1 LKPIAEQG
9 YLIVAQNT
17 KDVDYVDCA
26 RTLVKT
32 IRYWHPDAQICLL
45 TNEDVEPDVLFDYVH
60 KFPFPLNEQNPYAN
74 DWQVFQATPFRE
86 TIKLEA
92 DMMITSA
99 IDYWWTMLRNR
110 DVVVSTGC
118 RDWKDQRAVAR
129 HYRKVFDANNLPD
142 VYNAITYWRRSET
155 AQEFFNTVRDIF
167 ENWNEFKK
175 LLKFPEDVPSTDVVY
190 AMAANIIGPELC
202 TMPFADYPRIV
213 HMKRHIAGTQRE
225 RWQDELV
232 WEYKDYIMR
241 VNSIA
246 QWGAFH
252 YRVKDL
258 RDANR

>member
-1 LKPIAEQG
+1 MKPIAEQG
-9 YLIVAQNT
+9 YLIVAHNT
-17 KDVDYVDCA
+17 KEVDYVDCA

-32 IRYWHPDAQICLL
+32 IKYWHPDAQICLL
-45 TNEDVEPDVLFDYVH
+45 TNEQVGPDVLFDYVH
-60 KFPFPLNEQNPYAN
+60 QFPFPLNEQNPYAN

-99 IDYWWTMLRNR
+99 IDYWWTMLRNC
-110 DVVVSTGC
+110 DIVVSTGC
-118 RDWKDQRAVAR
+118 RDWKDQRASAR

-155 AQEFFNTVRDIF
+155 AQEFFVTVRNIF
-167 ENWNEFKK
+167 ENWDEFKK
-175 LLKFPEDVPSTDVVY
+175 LLKFSEDVPSTDVVY

>member
-9 YLIVAQNT
+9 YLIVAQNS
-17 KDVDYVDCA
+17 KDVNYISCA
-26 RTLVKT
+26 ETLAKT
-32 IRYWHPDAQICLL
+32 IKYWHPDAQICLL
-45 TNEDVEPDVLFDYVH
+45 TNEQVGPDMLFDYVH
-60 KFPFPLNEQNPYAN
+60 KFPFPLDEQNPYAN
-74 DWQVFQATPFRE
+74 DWQVFHATPFRE

-110 DVVVSTGC
+110 DIVVSTGC
-118 RDWKDQRAVAR
+118 KDWKDQQAVAR

-155 AQEFFNTVRDIF
+155 AQEFFATVRNIF
-167 ENWNEFKK
+167 ENWDEFKK

-213 HMKRHIAGTQRE
+213 HMKRHIAGTQRDK
-225 RWQDELV
+225 WQDELV
-232 WEYKDYIMR
+232 WEYKNYIMR

-252 YRVKDL
+252 YHAKEL
-258 RDANR
+258 SHANR